1 MEDTF
6 VIDGTLF
13 RFIDTAGLRQSD
25 DTLESI
31 GIERTYQ
38 ALSQASVVLYLV
50 DVTRTTLADLNKTLY
65 RPTITRSGFGFNYD
79 YSTVVETR
87 SFTSAFLPIPYK
99 EMLNVPGLVQ
109 NEGWESW
116 TR

>member
-1 MEDTF
+1 MGEKAFDKFLRGERRIETAF
-6 VIDGTLF
+6 EGTWF
-13 RFIDTAGLRQSD
+13 FDLRRWS
-25 DTLESI
+25 
-31 GIERTYQ
+31 
-38 ALSQASVVLYLV
+38 
-50 DVTRTTLADLNKTLY
+50 TTLADLNKTLY